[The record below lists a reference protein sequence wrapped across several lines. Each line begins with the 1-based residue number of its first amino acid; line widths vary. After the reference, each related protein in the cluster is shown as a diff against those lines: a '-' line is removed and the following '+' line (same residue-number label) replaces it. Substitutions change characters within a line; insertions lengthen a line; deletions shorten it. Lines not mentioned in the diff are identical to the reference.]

1 MSYTYI
7 VRTLHLTQRSDE
19 RSALSGAIQLT
30 HGTFNSLMPIVLENE
45 DEGVV
50 PQLNPATDRML
61 TRIKDVYLYI
71 LDRGIVTT
79 ENVVEEFGITNRT
92 AQRDLN
98 VLEYNEL
105 ITSPARGKW
114 TTTQKKVKLPS

>member
-19 RSALSGAIQLT
+19 RSALSGAIST
-30 HGTFNSLMPIVLENE
+30 SIGTFNSLMPIVLENE

-50 PQLNPATDRML
+50 PKLNPATGRML

-114 TTTQKKVKLPS
+114 TTTQKKVKLSS

>member
-1 MSYTYI
+1 M
-7 VRTLHLTQRSDE
+7 
-19 RSALSGAIQLT
+19 
-30 HGTFNSLMPIVLENE
+30 ENE

>member
-1 MSYTYI
+1 
-7 VRTLHLTQRSDE
+7 
-19 RSALSGAIQLT
+19 
-30 HGTFNSLMPIVLENE
+30 MPIDLENE

-50 PQLNPATDRML
+50 PQLNTATDRML

-71 LDRGIVTT
+71 HDRGMVTT
-79 ENVVEEFGITNRT
+79 ENVVEEFGITSRT

-105 ITSPARGKW
+105 ITSPTRGKW
-114 TTTQKKVKLPS
+114 TTTQKKVKLPL